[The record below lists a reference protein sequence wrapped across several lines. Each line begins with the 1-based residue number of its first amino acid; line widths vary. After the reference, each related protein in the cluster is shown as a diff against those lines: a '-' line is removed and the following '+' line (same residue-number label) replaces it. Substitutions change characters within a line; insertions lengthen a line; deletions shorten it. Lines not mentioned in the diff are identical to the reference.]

1 MEIEDWNNFLFVVRD
16 VSTRWNSTFYL
27 LKRLTVLKPAM
38 YKYKSILVEVND
50 NSSLR
55 SYEDKELSLDEW
67 EKVAE
72 LVKLLYP
79 YEVVSK
85 KLSGSQYPTL
95 SQAWFAINFIK
106 IKLDYTI
113 INNVDVQKFG
123 GLLRE
128 SIQK

>member
-1 MEIEDWNNFLFVVRD
+1 MGKI
-16 VSTRWNSTFYL
+16 
-27 LKRLTVLKPAM
+27 
-38 YKYKSILVEVND
+38 
-50 NSSLR
+50 
-55 SYEDKELSLDEW
+55 
-67 EKVAE
+67 AE

-79 YEVVSK
+79 YKVISK
-85 KLSGSQYPTL
+85 KLFGSQYPTL